1 MQPERVSTPATL
13 PAHHTKHLQSLD
25 YLFLG
30 RRVLLIQRQDG
41 ASTGT
46 ALWLAAQCL
55 SAYLATVHKSISPSR
70 HTRPRVLELGSGI
83 GLAALVMHSLRWDV
97 LATDTAHTIS
107 SVLAPNIASN
117 SLTPSVNDG
126 IIQVR
131 ELDWLVPPESWDW
144 TNPVAVASPST
155 SASGTRST
163 NSIPTLRPPFD
174 LIISSDTIYTA
185 ELVQPLLRALHT
197 AAIASGSPPVYL
209 GIERRDSAV
218 IDHALSEAESVWGFT
233 VTRIGHG
240 RVSKAMEKG
249 GLKWK
254 KEDWD
259 GVEIWRLKLKN
270 V

>member
-1 MQPERVSTPATL
+1 
-13 PAHHTKHLQSLD
+13 
-25 YLFLG
+25 
-30 RRVLLIQRQDG
+30 
-41 ASTGT
+41 
-46 ALWLAAQCL
+46 
-55 SAYLATVHKSISPSR
+55 
-70 HTRPRVLELGSGI
+70 
-83 GLAALVMHSLRWDV
+83 MHSLRWDV
-97 LATDTAHTIS
+97 LATDTAHTVS
-107 SVLAPNIASN
+107 SVLASNVASN
-117 SLTPSVNDG
+117 SLTPSSNDG

-144 TNPVAVASPST
+144 TNPMAVASLNT
-155 SASGTRST
+155 SASGSGTHPIS
-163 NSIPTLRPPFD
+163 SIPTLRPPFD
-174 LIISSDTIYTA
+174 LIISSDTIYTV

-218 IDHALSEAESVWGFT
+218 IDYALSEAESVWGFT
-233 VTRIGHG
+233 VTRIGYG

>member
-1 MQPERVSTPATL
+1 MRVSTTATL
-13 PAHHTKHLQSLD
+13 PAHHIKHLQSLN
-25 YLFLG
+25 YHFFGLPFL
-30 RRVLLIQRQDG
+30 LLQRQDG
-41 ASTGT
+41 TSTGT

-55 SAYLATVHKSISPSR
+55 SAYLATIHKSISPR

-83 GLAALVMHSLRWDV
+83 GLTALAMNSFHWDV
-97 LATDTAHTIS
+97 LATDTAHTIC

-117 SLTPSVNDG
+117 HPTSSRNDA

-144 TNPVAVASPST
+144 GNPVAVASSKPCL
-155 SASGTRST
+155 SANLTRVC
-163 NSIPTLRPPFD
+163 NPVLQPPFD
-174 LIISSDTIYTA
+174 LIVSSDTIYA
-185 ELVQPLLRALHT
+185 VELVQPLLRAIHT
-197 AAIASGSPPVYL
+197 AVIASGSPPVYL

-218 IDHALSEAESVWGFT
+218 IDRALSEAEDVWGFT
-233 VTRIGHG
+233 VTRVGH
-240 RVSKAMEKG
+240 RSVSKAMKKG